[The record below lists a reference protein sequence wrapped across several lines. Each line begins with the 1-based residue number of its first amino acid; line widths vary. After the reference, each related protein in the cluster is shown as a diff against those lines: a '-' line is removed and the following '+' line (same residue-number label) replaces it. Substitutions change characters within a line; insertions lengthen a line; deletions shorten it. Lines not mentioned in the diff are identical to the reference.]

1 MNLEKKKNLL
11 YRTMMVT
18 VLFLFLFLFLFF
30 FFFFYFHYS
39 YSNPERTS
47 ERKDRKRNEWHNK
60 RMTARRALA
69 NPIPAA
75 HAAECANE
83 RETTATARM
92 IITLS

>member
-1 MNLEKKKNLL
+1 
-11 YRTMMVT
+11 MVT
-18 VLFLFLFLFLFF
+18 VLFFF
-30 FFFFYFHYS
+30 CFHYS
-39 YSNPERTS
+39 YSNPERAS
-47 ERKDRKRNEWHNK
+47 ERKDKKRNEWHNK

-92 IITLS
+92 IIALS

>member
-1 MNLEKKKNLL
+1 
-11 YRTMMVT
+11 MVT
-18 VLFLFLFLFLFF
+18 ILFIPIYLLE
-30 FFFFYFHYS
+30 S
-39 YSNPERTS
+39 RPND
-47 ERKDRKRNEWHNK
+47 RKDKKKRNEWHNK

-92 IITLS
+92 IIVLS

>member
-1 MNLEKKKNLL
+1 MNDATKVL
-11 YRTMMVT
+11 YRLLMVT
-18 VLFLFLFLFLFF
+18 ILFF
-30 FFFFYFHYS
+30 FLFHYT
-39 YSNPERTS
+39 YSNPDRTTT
-47 ERKDRKRNEWHNK
+47 EKIKKRNEWYNK

-92 IITLS
+92 IIALS